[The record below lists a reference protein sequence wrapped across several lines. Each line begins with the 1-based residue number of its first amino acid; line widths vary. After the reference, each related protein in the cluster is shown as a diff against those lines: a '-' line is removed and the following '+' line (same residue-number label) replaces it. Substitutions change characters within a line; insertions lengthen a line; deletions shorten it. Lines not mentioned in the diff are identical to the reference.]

1 MQFKKLRRSRTK
13 RKRFLRK
20 IINNFLNLLNSLLEP
35 SDIRD
40 KMANGSSIFDTL
52 SAKLRI
58 LQEIDEPILDSLHDE
73 QDIEKEIDES
83 SKFELHI
90 RKHQNR
96 MHLWL

>member
-1 MQFKKLRRSRTK
+1 MQFKKLRRSRT
-13 RKRFLRK
+13 RHKRFLRK
-20 IINNFLNLLNSLLEP
+20 IINKFLNLLNLPLEP

-40 KMANGSSIFDTL
+40 KMANGSSIFDSL

-58 LQEIDEPILDSLHDE
+58 LQEIDEQILDSLHDE

-90 RKHQNR
+90 TKHQNR
-96 MHLWL
+96 IHLWL